1 MNRFLVA
8 ALVLTG
14 FLLSGEDAAA
24 QSRTLTDAAGRKV
37 EITDASRI
45 VSIGG
50 SVTEVLFALGLGD
63 RIVAVDQTSTFPE
76 AARSKPNVGYM
87 RTLAP
92 EGVLKLTPSLILAIE
107 GSGPPDAIEILQR
120 ASVPFLLVP
129 DAHNAEGVVKKI
141 KFIAEAAGVP
151 AAGDKVAADVLA
163 DLNSVAKAR
172 DAIKHHRK
180 AVFILAMGGGGP
192 IAGGADTSAEAIFSL
207 AGVDNALTNIRGFKP
222 VSDESLLQSQPD
234 AVVVMADRDHVMN
247 ADTVFAMPGI
257 AATPAAKT
265 RTLVALPG
273 LYLLGFGPRTAHAAR
288 DLAAALYPEAT
299 LPSLPPRPWTSGK
312 TQSQ

>member
-1 MNRFLVA
+1 MNRFFA
-8 ALVLTG
+8 ALLILSAFFV
-14 FLLSGEDAAA
+14 SGEAGA

-50 SVTEVLFALGLGD
+50 SVTEVIYALGLGE
-63 RIVAVDQTSTFPE
+63 RVVAVDQTSTFPE
-76 AARSKPNVGYM
+76 AARTKPNVGYM
-87 RTLAP
+87 RALAP
-92 EGVLKLTPSLILAIE
+92 EGVLKLGPSLILAIE

-120 ASVPFLLVP
+120 ASVPLLLVP
-129 DAHNAEGVVKKI
+129 EAHDAEGIARKI
-141 KFIAEAAGVP
+141 RFIAEAAGVP
-151 AAGDKVAADVLA
+151 AEGEKVAAEVLA
-163 DLNSVAKAR
+163 DLTTLAKSR
-172 DAIKHHRK
+172 EAIKQHRK
-180 AVFILAMGGGGP
+180 AVFVLAMGSGGP
-192 IAGGADTSAEAIFSL
+192 IAGGAETSAQAIFTL
-207 AGVDNALTNIRGFKP
+207 AGVDNALTSFQGFKP

-247 ADTVFAMPGI
+247 ADTVFAMPGF

-273 LYLLGFGPRTAHAAR
+273 LYLLGFGPRTAHAAH
-288 DLAAALYPEAT
+288 DLAAALYPEAV

-312 TQSQ
+312 TQTQ